1 MTLPEEIQKYAIG
14 PTSVFETILWKYQFG
29 KSWEPFSTGNRKILR
44 SELVIV
50 RIFSRNNRCN
60 FVATRKQNTGKINK
74 REHQKIL

>member
-29 KSWEPFSTGNRKILR
+29 NSREPSSTGNRKILR

-50 RIFSRNNRCN
+50 RIFSRVNRCN
-60 FVATRKQNTGKINK
+60 IVATRKQNTGKRNK